1 MVRPTG
7 FEPVTNGFEVRYSIQ
22 LSHGRVLETSSKYLL
37 VKRLNGYKMYYFQV
51 LLLKLMGW
59 DTGFE
64 PATPGTTNQCSNQL
78 S

>member
-1 MVRPTG
+1 MVRPIG
-7 FEPVTNGFEVRYSIQ
+7 FEPITLGAEIRNSIQ
-22 LSHGRVLETSSKYLL
+22 LSHERYYIVII
-37 VKRLNGYKMYYFQV
+37 VKFIFYY
-51 LLLKLMGW
+51 MGW